1 MLLKKNGLAALL
13 KSKNTSV
20 ILSLIL
26 GCASAE
32 AVFAQN
38 SLQNNVYGN
47 SQPKTTRRK
56 AIPKPTAAPPQETR
70 PVRSERPKAIIRS
83 RRADLQLVTFV
94 TQEPLSEI
102 WLNDRMLGQTNGDR
116 KLVRKLVIGDYRVMV
131 KKNNRIIFPVQKITI
146 SNSSNTFNLFPQ
158 IVDKAGV
165 DEPKPVKRVDGVK
178 PTNLQQAVEISAEV
192 KRILTDY
199 NNPETTDTITTG
211 DWELVLKAAQ
221 LGQFQD
227 YTAVQ
232 IEAQRWFASGQIEV
246 AKENYPNAFTAFT
259 KSEEFMPQSGLPF
272 YGLGTAYLANKQPLE
287 AVKAFQR
294 ALQLSPKMAMAYRKL
309 GDAQRLLG
317 HQKEAASAYSFA
329 IDNGYKTPE
338 TRFWFGTT
346 QLQLKKTEDGIKQLE
361 EVVKEWQKPEVY
373 VAIGDGY
380 LQLKRGVSAIAAYQK
395 AIELDPANA
404 VAHYKIGTIYFDQ
417 REYQVAKE
425 SFQKAADLDP
435 EGKTTNKNEVQK
447 RLREAA
453 SKIK

>member
-1 MLLKKNGLAALL
+1 MSAKKNNRIGLLKNKKLCVA
-13 KSKNTSV
+13 
-20 ILSLIL
+20 LSLIAS
-26 GCASAE
+26 CAGSTV
-32 AVFAQN
+32 VFAQN
-38 SLQNNVYGN
+38 SLQNAVYGKA
-47 SQPKTTRRK
+47 QPKPSKKKTIVKT
-56 AIPKPTAAPPQETR
+56 APPQESR
-70 PVRSERPKAIIRS
+70 VVRSDKPKAVVRS
-83 RRADLQLVTFV
+83 RKSDLELVTFI

-102 WLNDRMLGQTNGDR
+102 WLNDRILGQTNGDR
-116 KLVRKLVIGDYRVMV
+116 KLTRKLVIGDYRVMV
-131 KKNNRIIFPVQKITI
+131 KKNNRIVFPVQKITI
-146 SNSSNTFNLFPQ
+146 SDSNKTFNLFPQ
-158 IVDKAGV
+158 VA
-165 DEPKPVKRVDGVK
+165 VKSNSGEVIAVK
-178 PTNLQQAVEISAEV
+178 SSDPAKTTDMQKVVEVSGEV

-232 IEAQRWFASGQIEV
+232 IEAQRWYASGQIEL

-272 YGLGTAYLANKQPLE
+272 YGLGTAYLANKQTLE

-294 ALQLSPKMAMAYRKL
+294 ALQLSPKLAMAYRKL
-309 GDAQRLLG
+309 GDAQRILG
-317 HQKEAASAYSFA
+317 HQKEAASAYTLA
-329 IDNGYKTPE
+329 IENGYKTPE
-338 TRFWFGTT
+338 TRFWLGTT
-346 QLQLKKTEDGIKQLE
+346 QLQLKKTEEGIKQLE
-361 EVVKEWQKPEVY
+361 EVAKDWQKPEVY
-373 VAIGDGY
+373 VSIGDGY

-404 VAHYKIGTIYFDQ
+404 VAHYKLGTIYFDQ

-435 EGKTTNKNEVQK
+435 DGKTTNKNEVQK
-447 RLREAA
+447 KLREAA